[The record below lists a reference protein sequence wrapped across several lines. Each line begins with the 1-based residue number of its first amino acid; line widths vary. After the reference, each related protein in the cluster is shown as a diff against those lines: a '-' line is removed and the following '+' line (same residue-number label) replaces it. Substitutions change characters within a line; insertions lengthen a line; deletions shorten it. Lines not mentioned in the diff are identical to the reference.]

1 MSIALILCRFR
12 AIYAD
17 FGSISHGLV
26 SHLLMAHTYQG
37 YMYMETLGVYK
48 SNGSLHQYFAAGAR
62 HFHFFDTQWSLA
74 GIVQKCFFVSKTVFL
89 VSLSV
94 LDQEI

>member
-1 MSIALILCRFR
+1 MSIALIIGQFR

-17 FGSISHGLV
+17 FGMISHGLV
-26 SHLLMAHTYQG
+26 SHLLMAPAYQD

-62 HFHFFDTQWSLA
+62 KFYFFD
-74 GIVQKCFFVSKTVFL
+74 
-89 VSLSV
+89 
-94 LDQEI
+94 